1 MMRLLFVL
9 QPCQTL
15 YQVFH
20 DAVTR
25 LIQYG
30 VLYVAEVSFLNTNL
44 TAWLRE

>member
-1 MMRLLFVL
+1 MICFMHLLFVP

-30 VLYVAEVSFLNTNL
+30 VLYVAEVSF
-44 TAWLRE
+44 